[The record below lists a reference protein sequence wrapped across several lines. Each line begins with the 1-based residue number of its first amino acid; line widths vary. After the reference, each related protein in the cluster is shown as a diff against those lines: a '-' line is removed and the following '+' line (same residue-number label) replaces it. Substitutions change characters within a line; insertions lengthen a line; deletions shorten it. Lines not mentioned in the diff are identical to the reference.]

1 MSDARHEARLVTVVF
16 LRCGDHVLLLRHAN
30 TSDRFPGR
38 WNGIGGHVNAGED
51 IRAAAKRELREE
63 AGLDVSGLRLCAVI
77 HETGLLGRAH
87 VLFVFAGET
96 ESRTAPRPPAGVEVS
111 WHRLTDVD
119 ALPLVN
125 DVPELLRRIWS
136 APETIFATQHFDG
149 GDRPIDFRFDD
160 DNRAGGRPGV

>member
-1 MSDARHEARLVTVVF
+1 
-16 LRCGDHVLLLRHAN
+16 VLLLRHAN

-51 IRAAAKRELREE
+51 IRAAAQRELREE
-63 AGLDVSGLRLCAVI
+63 TGLDGSGLRLRAVI

-87 VLFVFAGET
+87 VLFVFAGEM
-96 ESRTAPRPPAGVEVS
+96 ESCTAPRPPAGIEVA
-111 WHRLTDVD
+111 WHRLPDVG
-119 ALPLVN
+119 ALPLVD

-149 GDRPIDFRFDD
+149 GDRPIDVRFDD
-160 DNRAGGRPGV
+160 GDRAGGRAGA